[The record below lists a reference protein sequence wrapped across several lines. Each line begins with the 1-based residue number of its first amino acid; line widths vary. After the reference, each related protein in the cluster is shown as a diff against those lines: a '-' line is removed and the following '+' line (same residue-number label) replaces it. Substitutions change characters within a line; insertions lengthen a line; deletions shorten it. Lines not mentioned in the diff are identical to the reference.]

1 MITINERF
9 KGVKRI
15 KWSDIQPLYIFTKV
29 KDRIYLELR
38 IYINTL
44 NDWLIDWLKCVYIF
58 TQLIVNISIYIVWI
72 LEWSTSSFLFNIP
85 LKSLNW
91 SRLFSLRSTVSLWR
105 CSQREPSPMKL
116 SDVKGKENKLT
127 KPNSLV
133 NSNTVIYRKSLRRK
147 SLIWDIRMKD
157 QFDLIFWMN
166 IITNSEKRSF
176 VDENDLAL
184 YTLTFQVFAR

>member
-1 MITINERF
+1 MITINERV

-15 KWSDIQPLYIFTKV
+15 KWSDIQPLYIWINICYIFTKV
-29 KDRIYLELR
+29 KDRIYIELR
-38 IYINTL
+38 IYINTF

-58 TQLIVNISIYIVWI
+58 THLIVNLPIYIVWI

-105 CSQREPSPMKL
+105 CSQREPSSMKL
-116 SDVKGKENKLT
+116 SDVKAKENKLT

-133 NSNTVIYRKSLRRK
+133 NSTTVIYRKSLRRK

-157 QFDLIFWMN
+157 QFDLY
-166 IITNSEKRSF
+166 SEWI
-176 VDENDLAL
+176 
-184 YTLTFQVFAR
+184 

>member
-1 MITINERF
+1 MITINERV

-38 IYINTL
+38 IYINTF

-105 CSQREPSPMKL
+105 RSQREPSSMKL
-116 SDVKGKENKLT
+116 SDVKAKENKLT

-133 NSNTVIYRKSLRRK
+133 NSTTVIYRKSLRRK

-166 IITNSEKRSF
+166 IITNSE
-176 VDENDLAL
+176 
-184 YTLTFQVFAR
+184 

>member
-9 KGVKRI
+9 KSIKRI

-29 KDRIYLELR
+29 KDRIYIELR
-38 IYINTL
+38 IYINTF

-105 CSQREPSPMKL
+105 CSQREPSSMKL
-116 SDVKGKENKLT
+116 SDVKAKENKLT
-127 KPNSLV
+127 KPNSIFVENLAE
-133 NSNTVIYRKSLRRK
+133 SHLSSYR
-147 SLIWDIRMKD
+147 WG
-157 QFDLIFWMN
+157 
-166 IITNSEKRSF
+166 TSF
-176 VDENDLAL
+176 ELKL
-184 YTLTFQVFAR
+184 GLMRQ

>member
-38 IYINTL
+38 IYINTF

-176 VDENDLAL
+176 VAENDLAL